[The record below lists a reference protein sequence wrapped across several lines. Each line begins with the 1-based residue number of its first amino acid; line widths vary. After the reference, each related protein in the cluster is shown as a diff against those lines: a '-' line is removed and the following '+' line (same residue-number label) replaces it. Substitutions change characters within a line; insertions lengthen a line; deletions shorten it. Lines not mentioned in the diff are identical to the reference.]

1 MTSSSERVT
10 FADLLPVV
18 YRSLLPPFFA
28 RDAIREERATC
39 RSCAM
44 CDPSGGDGDG
54 VTYFRPDAK
63 CCTYQ
68 PFLPNFLAGG
78 VLRDESPALAEGAR
92 RVRERI
98 ARRIGVTPR
107 WLGPGRKY
115 SLLLE
120 ASRVSSFGRSTTLRC
135 SFYEPEGGS
144 CTIWKHRN
152 SVCSTFFC
160 KHVSGADGKV
170 FWVALES
177 WLAYVEQRLAAFAVE
192 TLAPEL
198 REPEIAR
205 GLLTRE
211 DLEDRP
217 PSETDYASYWGPWVG
232 READFYMRCHELTTS
247 LDRAT
252 FERLIGDGGSELL
265 ADVEAKHAIVVAPR
279 LAERLALNP
288 ELEVRTVEG
297 GVIVVSYSRY
307 EPMLLSDALHE
318 VLRQFS
324 ARERVVDVLARLKR
338 EHDVELP
345 EGLLLS
351 LQQMR
356 IVAPVDA
363 E

>member
-1 MTSSSERVT
+1 MAPATEPET
-10 FADLLPVV
+10 FADLVPAV
-18 YRSLLPPFFA
+18 YRRLLPPFFA
-28 RDAIREERATC
+28 RDAIREEKATC
-39 RSCAM
+39 QSCAM
-44 CDPSGGDGDG
+44 CAPAGATSDGM
-54 VTYFRPDAK
+54 TYFRPDTK

-68 PFLPNFLAGG
+68 PFLPNFLVGG
-78 VLRDESPALAEGAR
+78 VLRDDNPALAEGAR

-120 ASRVSSFGRSTTLRC
+120 ASRPTAFGRSTALRC
-135 SFYEPEGGS
+135 SFYEPQGGL
-144 CTIWKHRN
+144 CTIWKHRDAA
-152 SVCSTFFC
+152 CSTFFC
-160 KHVSGADGKV
+160 KHVGGGDGKV

-177 WLAYVEQRLAAFAVE
+177 WLAYVERTLAAFAVA

-198 REPEIAR
+198 QEPEVAR
-205 GLLTRE
+205 GILTRE

-217 PSETDYASYWGPWVG
+217 PSESDYASYWGAWLG
-232 READFYMRCHELTTS
+232 REDELYLRCHEVIAGI
-247 LDRAT
+247 DRVA
-252 FERLIGDGGSELL
+252 FERLLGDDGKTRL
-265 ADVEAKHAIVVAPR
+265 ANVEAKHAVLLAPV

-288 ELEVRTVEG
+288 ELLVQNVDG
-297 GVIVVSYSRY
+297 GVIVTGYSRY
-307 EPMLLSDALHE
+307 EPMYLSGPLHE
-318 VLRQFS
+318 VLGQFS

-345 EGLLLS
+345 DGLLLS

-356 IVAPVDA
+356 VVVPVSA